1 MNLISW
7 DQNVYRPLAG
17 SYAIFGAVSEMKA
30 VARWCLNIG
39 PALQMPACHWNN
51 IVRAIGHVNLFT
63 PIKTDLC
70 KFKTQFLSEQ
80 HQVRLQNC
88 YTMFLQ
94 HVILCNR
101 YIYITMRTMLF

>member
-30 VARWCLNIG
+30 VARCCLNIG
-39 PALQMPACHWNN
+39 PALQMPARHCNN
-51 IVRAIGHVNLFT
+51 IVRALGHVNLFT
-63 PIKTDLC
+63 PIKPDSC

-80 HQVRLQNC
+80 HQVRLPNC